1 MFTKI
6 VTENQADEL
15 VEFVTEKFKS
25 LDNLIDWLNPI
36 SDELGV
42 VAQTQFTVP
51 CNENDSYQR
60 KQRNFL
66 MLNFGNNKTIIFVIN
81 VHKNWRDNHIFGIVD
96 FSEGQKHAKT
106 FVDLQLK
113 NEQYINHLKQTQE
126 MYKEIHK
133 IALFV

>member
-36 SDELGV
+36 SDELGIV
-42 VAQTQFTVP
+42 SQTQFTVP

-66 MLNFGNNKTIIFVIN
+66 MLDFGKNKTIIFVIN